1 MPNTVR
7 IAPSVLSADLGRLAE
22 DMRMLE
28 SGGADWIHVDVM
40 DGQFVPNLT
49 FGALL
54 IEALKR
60 MTDLPLDVHLMVL
73 EPERYIEPFVKAG
86 ASVFTF
92 HPEATAHVQRHLATV
107 REAGMQAGLA
117 LNPGTPLS
125 VAEEVVDDIDLLLIM
140 SVNPGYAGQ
149 SYLES
154 ATAKIQR
161 ARIMLDHHG
170 SGALLE
176 VDGGISPDTIG
187 AARSAGADTFVAGSA
202 IFSAPDP
209 AARIGELRDRC
220 KEGVSV

>member
-1 MPNTVR
+1 MANTIR
-7 IAPSVLSADLGRLAE
+7 IAPSILSADLGRLAE
-22 DMRMLE
+22 EVRMLE

-49 FGALL
+49 FGAGL

-60 MTDLPLDVHLMVL
+60 ITDLPLDVHLMVL
-73 EPERYIEPFVKAG
+73 EPERYIEPFAKAG
-86 ASVFTF
+86 AAIFTF
-92 HPEATAHVQRHLATV
+92 HPEATVHVQRHLATV
-107 REAGMQAGLA
+107 REAGMLAGLA
-117 LNPGTPLS
+117 LNPSTPLNI
-125 VAEEVVDDIDLLLIM
+125 AQEIVDDLDLLLVM
-140 SVNPGYAGQ
+140 SVNPGFAGQ
-149 SYLES
+149 SYLKS
-154 ATAKIQR
+154 ATDKIHR

-170 SGALLE
+170 STAHLE

-220 KEGVSV
+220 NEGVSV